1 MVCAHGQEVRGVE
14 FSLDGAYMVTAS
26 FDGVAG
32 IHAVHNGSPN
42 GSSNGSSDDTDPKF
56 ELQCSLTHPGR
67 VLQARFHPHRPH
79 AILTCTANSDVN
91 IWVPRMQDA
100 R

>member
-1 MVCAHGQEVRGVE
+1 MVCAHEQEVRGVE
-14 FSLDGAYMVTAS
+14 FSRDGAYMVTAS

-32 IHAVHNGSPN
+32 IHAVHNGP
-42 GSSNGSSDDTDPKF
+42 SSGPGDTDPNF

-91 IWVPRMQDA
+91 IWVPRS
-100 R
+100 